1 MAAIARHDA
10 DRLATFV
17 SDDASPRSTQLGI
30 LLMVGAAVTFG
41 VQDGLSRFLAEGH
54 GPITV
59 IAIRY
64 WFFALFVLGF
74 AATRPG
80 GIRGVARSNR
90 PWLQTARGVLLV
102 TEILTAVYGFT
113 VIGLVGFQV
122 IFASY
127 PLMIAALS
135 VPFLGERVG
144 WRRWLAIGAGFC
156 GVALALDPHGSL
168 FGPQM
173 LIPLIGAI
181 QFAAYAIM
189 TRIAARHDSAE
200 TSFFWTGMAGA
211 AAITLITPLAWSP
224 PQGSNWIWMVL
235 LCLSG
240 VGGHFL
246 MIKAL
251 EKAEASVLQPF
262 AYFGIATSGAIGFL
276 IFDDAVTAAMLTGGA
291 IIIAA
296 GLFTFWRE
304 RVQARASTS

>member
-1 MAAIARHDA
+1 VTAAP
-10 DRLATFV
+10 
-17 SDDASPRSTQLGI
+17 SPRNTQLGI
-30 LLMVGAAVTFG
+30 LLMIGATVTFG
-41 VQDGLSRFLAEGH
+41 VQDGLSRLLAEGH
-54 GPITV
+54 GPVTV

-74 AATRPG
+74 AATRRG
-80 GIRGVARSNR
+80 GIRRVARSKR

-144 WRRWLAIGAGFC
+144 WRRWLAIGAGFG
-156 GVALALDPHGSL
+156 GVALALDPRGSP

-173 LIPLIGAI
+173 IIPLIGAV
-181 QFAAYAIM
+181 QFAAYGIM

-200 TSFFWTGMAGA
+200 TSFFWTGMVGA
-211 AAITLITPLAWSP
+211 VAISLAAPFAWSP
-224 PQGSNWIWMVL
+224 LQGGDWLWMAT
-235 LCLSG
+235 LCLTST
-240 VGGHFL
+240 GGHFL

-262 AYFGIATSGAIGFL
+262 AYFGIATSGAIGF
-276 IFDDAVTAAMLTGGA
+276 IVFDDLVTASMLTGGT
-291 IIIAA
+291 IIIGA

-304 RVQARASTS
+304 RVRARASAV